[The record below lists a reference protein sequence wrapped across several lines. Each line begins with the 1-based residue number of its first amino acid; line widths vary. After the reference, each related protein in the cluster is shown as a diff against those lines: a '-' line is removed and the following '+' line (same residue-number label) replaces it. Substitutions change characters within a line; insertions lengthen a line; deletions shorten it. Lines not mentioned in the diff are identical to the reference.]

1 MTGQHSFIADLD
13 EGCPA
18 AAGWVDYFDHLTLP
32 LTGQALADAQAIVAD
47 WDDPASPQGDLGD
60 CWGCVANV
68 NRLRALIHQATTGPS
83 RADGPR

>member
-1 MTGQHSFIADLD
+1 MTGERIFIADLD

-32 LTGQALADAQAIVAD
+32 LTGQELAEAQVIVAD

-60 CWGCVANV
+60 CWGCVANI
-68 NRLRALIHQATTGPS
+68 NRLRALIHQATQPAS
-83 RADGPR
+83 PECGPR